1 MPARDSNLPNVYE
14 RNALQELKLGEMPA
28 RRLGTAS
35 VIAKLLA
42 KGWIEGGSAA
52 RTYKITAAGKQA
64 LQTPL
69 PIRTR
74 RALD

>member
-1 MPARDSNLPNVYE
+1 
-14 RNALQELKLGEMPA
+14 MPA

-35 VIAKLLA
+35 IIAKLLA